1 MEFRRI
7 CDDTSDMGMW
17 ELAHNHVF
25 IKNGEAWYRD
35 FEREIS
41 VRDLMREICS
51 KHGSPADA
59 DEMDNETLDEVLTDN
74 LQYGTDDL
82 EGVFAMF
89 YTTLYGMADV
99 RAWLEVYE
107 KHGLP
112 TTMRPAILQQAVDTY
127 GKEAQTDMAI
137 EEMSELSK
145 ALLKHRRAEKSPEAW
160 DYERT
165 KQNIYEEIADV
176 IIMLT
181 QLLMIYGGREEIQK
195 DIDSKVSRLAER
207 LKNREKEAEISA
219 AHETLQPTTAESDNE
234 KEKSGRILLRLHN
247 AGGCGARDEYAT
259 GWDEAITEAIR
270 IVEEETGTRI
280 EEMLD

>member
-25 IKNGEAWYRD
+25 VKNGEAWYRD

-41 VRDLMREICS
+41 ARDLMREICS

-59 DEMDNETLDEVLTDN
+59 GEMDNELLDEVLTDN

-89 YTTLYGMADV
+89 YMTLYGMADV

-112 TTMRPAILQQAVDTY
+112 TTMHPEVLQQAVDTY

-137 EEMSELSK
+137 EEMSELTK
-145 ALLKHRRAEKSPEAW
+145 ALLKHRRAERSPEAW
-160 DYERT
+160 DYEKTR
-165 KQNIYEEIADV
+165 QNILEEIADV

-181 QLLMIYGGREEIQK
+181 QLVIIYGGREAIQQN
-195 DIDSKVSRLAER
+195 INEKVDR
-207 LKNREKEAEISA
+207 LKKRLNFQKAEAAAKEAGTDAAQDVLQSA
-219 AHETLQPTTAESDNE
+219 T
-234 KEKSGRILLRLHN
+234 
-247 AGGCGARDEYAT
+247 
-259 GWDEAITEAIR
+259 
-270 IVEEETGTRI
+270 
-280 EEMLD
+280 

>member
-1 MEFRRI
+1 MENLRRI
-7 CDDTSDMGMW
+7 CNNTSDMSMW

-25 IKNGEAWYRD
+25 IKNGEAWHRD

-41 VRDLMREICS
+41 VRDLMREIYN
-51 KHGSPADA
+51 KHDSQAEVDK
-59 DEMDNETLDEVLTDN
+59 MDNETLDELLMDN

-82 EGVFAMF
+82 DGVFALF
-89 YTTLYGMADV
+89 YETLWGMADV

-112 TTMRPAILQQAVDTY
+112 TTMRPEILQRAVNIY

-165 KQNIYEEIADV
+165 KQSIYEEIADV
-176 IIMLT
+176 VIMLT
-181 QLLMIYGGREEIQK
+181 QLIIIYGGREEIQR
-195 DIDSKVSRLAER
+195 DIESKVTRLAER
-207 LKNREKEAEISA
+207 LDKAEKE
-219 AHETLQPTTAESDNE
+219 T
-234 KEKSGRILLRLHN
+234 
-247 AGGCGARDEYAT
+247 GAYAT
-259 GWDEAITEAIR
+259 QEA
-270 IVEEETGTRI
+270 VNG
-280 EEMLD
+280 

>member
-7 CDDTSDMGMW
+7 CDDTSDMGNW
-17 ELAHNHVF
+17 EMAHNHVF
-25 IKNGEAWYRD
+25 VKNGEAWYRD

-51 KHGSPADA
+51 NYGSLADA
-59 DEMDNETLDEVLTDN
+59 GDMDNDTLDELLADD
-74 LQYGTDDL
+74 LQYGTGDL
-82 EGVFAMF
+82 DGIFAMF
-89 YTTLYGMADV
+89 YRSLYGMADI

-112 TTMRPAILQQAVDTY
+112 TTMRPEVLQQAVDAY

-145 ALLKHRRAEKSPEAW
+145 ALLKHRRAEKYPEAW

-165 KQNIYEEIADV
+165 RQNIYEEIADV

-195 DIDSKVSRLAER
+195 DIDIKVSRLAER
-207 LKNREKEAEISA
+207 LKNKAKEADD
-219 AHETLQPTTAESDNE
+219 T
-234 KEKSGRILLRLHN
+234 KERTERILLRLHE
-247 AGGCGARDEYAT
+247 AGGCGAQDGYAE

-280 EEMLD
+280 EEVLE

>member
-25 IKNGEAWYRD
+25 VKNGEAWYRD

-59 DEMDNETLDEVLTDN
+59 DEMDNELLDEVLTDN

-82 EGVFAMF
+82 EGVFALLYM
-89 YTTLYGMADV
+89 TLWGMADV
-99 RAWLEVYE
+99 RAWLEVCE

-112 TTMRPAILQQAVDTY
+112 TTMHPEVLQQAVDTY

-137 EEMSELSK
+137 EEMSELTK
-145 ALLKHRRAEKSPEAW
+145 ALLKHRQAERSPEAW
-160 DYERT
+160 DYEKTR
-165 KQNIYEEIADV
+165 QNILEEIADV

-181 QLLMIYGGREEIQK
+181 QLVIIYGGREAIQQN
-195 DIDSKVSRLAER
+195 ISEKVDR
-207 LKNREKEAEISA
+207 LKKRLNFQKAEAAAKEAGTDA
-219 AHETLQPTTAESDNE
+219 AQDVLQP
-234 KEKSGRILLRLHN
+234 
-247 AGGCGARDEYAT
+247 AT
-259 GWDEAITEAIR
+259 
-270 IVEEETGTRI
+270 
-280 EEMLD
+280 

>member
-7 CDDTSDMGMW
+7 CDDTSSMNNW

-25 IKNGEAWYRD
+25 VKNGEAWYRD

-59 DEMDNETLDEVLTDN
+59 DEMDNEMLDEVLTDN
-74 LQYGTDDL
+74 LQYDTDDL

-89 YTTLYGMADV
+89 YKTLYGMADV

-112 TTMRPAILQQAVDTY
+112 ATMRPEILQQAVDTY

-145 ALLKHRRAEKSPEAW
+145 ALLKHRRAEKHPEAW

-165 KQNIYEEIADV
+165 RQDIYEEMADV

-181 QLLMIYGGREEIQK
+181 QLLMIYGGREEIQN
-195 DIDSKVSRLAER
+195 DIDSKVSRLEER
-207 LKNREKEAEISA
+207 LDNSAKEAIMAQKA
-219 AHETLQPTTAESDNE
+219 ATSTGGTTKN
-234 KEKSGRILLRLHN
+234 ILLRLHN
-247 AGGCGARDEYAT
+247 AGGCDAQDDRSK

-280 EEMLD
+280 EEVLD